1 VDLRGRGLTG
11 KLVEE
16 TLGRAGITVNKN
28 TVPGDTAS
36 PFVTSGVRIGT
47 PALTTR
53 GMKEPEM
60 RRIAELIDIAVL
72 GRDDPMKLEQVKRD
86 VLELAE
92 RFPLYGLPEAA
103 AGKA

>member
-1 VDLRGRGLTG
+1 
-11 KLVEE
+11 
-16 TLGRAGITVNKN
+16 
-28 TVPGDTAS
+28 
-36 PFVTSGVRIGT
+36 VRIGT

-60 RRIAELIDIAVL
+60 RRVAELIDVAVV
-72 GRDDPMKLEQVKRD
+72 GRDDPAKLERVKRD

-92 RFPLYGLPEAA
+92 RFPLYGLPEMN